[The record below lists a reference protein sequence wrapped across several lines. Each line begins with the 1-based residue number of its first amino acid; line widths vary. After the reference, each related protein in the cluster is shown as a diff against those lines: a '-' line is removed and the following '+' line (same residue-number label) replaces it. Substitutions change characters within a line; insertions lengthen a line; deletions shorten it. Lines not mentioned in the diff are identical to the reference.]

1 MPNISNPYN
10 VEAVG
15 FKKEAETIINQ
26 LIYGS
31 KEREVVLITGMGGLG
46 KTTLARRVYEDENI
60 VNHFDNRAW
69 CTVSQEYD
77 YKDLLNK
84 IYSQVCGSEI
94 EIGNV
99 AEELRKSLMGR
110 RYLIVLDDI
119 WSVKAWEELNRVFPS
134 CDNGRRIVLTSRQER
149 VVSDAKLICLPFFTT
164 DESWELLQVKLFKG
178 SRCPKELENVGIEI
192 SKRCGGLPLVVGLI
206 AGLLERV
213 EKSEQMW
220 REFLLTLNSCAEF
233 RDGIRSNDAIKLSY
247 HCLSYNLKH
256 CLLYFAAFP
265 EDERIEVSYLIKLWI
280 SEGFIDIK
288 EEERVEDTAEY
299 CLNHLVGSN
308 LVMVSKRKY
317 DGGILSCVVHDLV
330 RDFCLAKVKEEN
342 LLHIIKM
349 EDKLNPTLELTPHRI
364 SFHIYGDNEIPNE
377 LVSWNSSIH
386 TLLGYPKV
394 RRNNGA
400 MVYNGSWV
408 AQKFEHLTILD
419 LEFIGVDKLI
429 LSEINSLIHLRYLAL
444 YLCGC
449 GSVSPLSLKNLEGL
463 ITLKLTS
470 YGDLHLP
477 KYFWN
482 MKSLRHMI
490 IHHYNCDSCPTVPTP
505 AIETISGLEVLQTL
519 DLKTS
524 LSTKDEHLL
533 RKLPHLKYLSCLVS
547 PSCSFAKIDILNHL
561 ESLWLYNSYDQSPHQ
576 LGNPHLLNDLK
587 LSKFPS
593 SIKEITLEGITLS
606 SSAISIIAQLSNL
619 EALILACCK
628 FEEGLEWNVDEKTQ
642 FHKLK
647 YLQLDHLDIGIWN
660 ICSDES
666 FPCLEQV
673 ILDYCVELREVP
685 YRLADILTLKLLSV
699 RSCHNSTGSSAKKIE
714 EDVRD
719 IGNEQLNVEIISSN
733 PETGCIYRRTDHFI
747 KRLKEAT
754 EQLAKT
760 TKALE
765 MAKGR
770 ATEMAKWRGT
780 EMAECQRNKQL
791 HTPLLKYWSSL
802 VLTFFL
808 LLSFIPVVCGIFE

>member
-10 VEAVG
+10 DKAVG

-46 KTTLARRVYEDENI
+46 KTTLARRLYKEKI
-60 VNHFDNRAW
+60 VANHFDSNAW
-69 CTVSQEYD
+69 GTISQEYD

-84 IYSQVCGSEI
+84 IYSQVCGREI
-94 EIGNV
+94 EIDNV

-134 CDNGRRIVLTSRQER
+134 CDNGSRIVLTSRQER
-149 VVSDAKLICLPFFTT
+149 VVSDAKHICLPFFTT

-178 SRCPKELENVGIEI
+178 SRCPEELENVGKEI
-192 SKRCGGLPLVVGLI
+192 SKKCGGLPLVVCLI

-220 REFLLTLNSCAEF
+220 HEFLLTINSCAEF
-233 RDGIRSNDAIKLSY
+233 RDGIRSKDAIKLSY
-247 HCLSYNLKH
+247 HHLSYNLKH

-265 EDERIEVSYLIKLWI
+265 EDKRIEVSYLIKLWI

-288 EEERVEDTAEY
+288 EEERVEDTAKY

-308 LVMVSKRKY
+308 LVMVSERKY

-342 LLHIIKM
+342 FLHIIKM
-349 EDKLNPTLELTPHRI
+349 EDKLNSTLEFTPHRI
-364 SFHIYGDNEIPNE
+364 SFHRYGDNLIPNE
-377 LVSWNSSIH
+377 LVPWNSSIH

-394 RRNNGA
+394 HRNNGA
-400 MVYNGSWV
+400 KVYNVSWV
-408 AQKFEHLTILD
+408 GKKFEHLTILD
-419 LEFIGVDKLI
+419 IEFIGVDKLI

-463 ITLKLTS
+463 IKLTS
-470 YGDLHLP
+470 YKDLHLP

-482 MKSLRHMI
+482 MKSLRHMT

-505 AIETISGLEVLQTL
+505 VNETISGLEVLQTL

-524 LSTKDEHLL
+524 LSTRDEHLL

-547 PSCSFAKIDILNHL
+547 SSYSFAEIDILHHL
-561 ESLWLYNSYDQSPHQ
+561 ESLRLYNSCDDKPYIHE
-576 LGNPHLLNDLK
+576 NPHLLNDLK

-593 SIKEITLEGITLS
+593 GIKKINLEGITLS

-628 FEEGLEWNVDEKTQ
+628 FEEGLEWNVDEETQ

-647 YLQLDHLDIGIWN
+647 YLQLDHLDIRIWN
-660 ICSDES
+660 ICSVES

-673 ILDYCVELREVP
+673 ILDYCMELREVP
-685 YRLADILTLKLLSV
+685 YTLADISTLKLLSV
-699 RSCHNSTGSSAKKIE
+699 RSCHNSIESSAKKIE

-719 IGNEQLNVEIISSN
+719 IGNEQLIVEIISS
-733 PETGCIYRRTDHFI
+733 EMC
-747 KRLKEAT
+747 RL
-754 EQLAKT
+754 LIF
-760 TKALE
+760 
-765 MAKGR
+765 
-770 ATEMAKWRGT
+770 
-780 EMAECQRNKQL
+780 N
-791 HTPLLKYWSSL
+791 SL
-802 VLTFFL
+802 
-808 LLSFIPVVCGIFE
+808 

>member
-10 VEAVG
+10 DKAVG

-31 KEREVVLITGMGGLG
+31 KEREVVLITGMSGLG
-46 KTTLARRVYEDENI
+46 KTTLARRVYEEKN
-60 VNHFDNRAW
+60 VANHFDNRAW
-69 CTVSQEYD
+69 CIVSQEYD

-84 IYSQVCGSEI
+84 IYKQVSGREI

-134 CDNGRRIVLTSRQER
+134 YDNRSRIVLTSRQEK
-149 VVSDAKLICLPFFTT
+149 VVSDAKHICLPFFTV

-178 SRCPKELENVGIEI
+178 SRCPGELENVGREI
-192 SKRCGGLPLVVGLI
+192 SKKCGGLPLVVGLV
-206 AGLLERV
+206 ADLLDRV

-220 REFLLTLNSCAEF
+220 HKFLVALNSYPEL
-233 RDGIRSNDAIKLSY
+233 RGGILSNDAIKLSY
-247 HCLSYNLKH
+247 HRLSYNLKD

-265 EDERIEVSYLIKLWI
+265 KDKRIDVSNLIKLWI

-288 EEERVEDTAEY
+288 EERVEDTAEY

-308 LVMVSKRKY
+308 LIMVSERKY

-330 RDFCLAKVKEEN
+330 RDFCLAKVKEDN
-342 LLHIIKM
+342 FLHIIKM
-349 EDKLNPTLELTPHRI
+349 EDKLNPTLKCTPHRI
-364 SFHIYGDNEIPNE
+364 SFHRYGDNEIPNE
-377 LVSWNSSIH
+377 LVPWNSSIH

-394 RRNNGA
+394 YRNNGA
-400 MVYNGSWV
+400 KVYNGSWV
-408 AQKFEHLTILD
+408 AEKFEHLTILD

-449 GSVSPLSLKNLEGL
+449 GSVSPLSLQNLKGL

-470 YGDLHLP
+470 YKDLHLP

-490 IHHYNCDSCPTVPTP
+490 IHHYDCDSCPTLPTP
-505 AIETISGLEVLQTL
+505 LIETFSGSEVLQTL

-524 LSTKDEHLL
+524 LSTRDEHLL
-533 RKLPHLKYLSCLVS
+533 RKLPYLKYLSCLAL
-547 PSCSFAKIDILNHL
+547 PSCSFAEIDILHHL
-561 ESLWLYNSYDQSPHQ
+561 QSLWLCNNCNHNPHKH
-576 LGNPHLLNDLK
+576 GNPHLLEDLK
-587 LSKFPS
+587 LTKFPS
-593 SIKEITLEGITLS
+593 SIKEINLEGITLS
-606 SSAISIIAQLSNL
+606 SSAISVIAQLSNL

-628 FEEGLEWNVDEKTQ
+628 FEEGLEWNVDEETQ

-647 YLQLDHLDIGIWN
+647 YLQLDHLDIIIWN
-660 ICSDES
+660 ICSEES

-673 ILDYCVELREVP
+673 ILDYCDKLLVVP
-685 YRLADILTLKLLSV
+685 YILGDILTLKLLNL
-699 RSCHNSTGSSAKKIE
+699 RSCQNITQSSVEKIE
-714 EDVRD
+714 KAGRY
-719 IGNEQLNVEIISSN
+719 IGNELLNVEIISSN
-733 PETGCIYRRTDHFI
+733 PETGCED
-747 KRLKEAT
+747 KRADQYLKGLKGNPETGCEDKRADQYLKGLKVKGIRS
-754 EQLAKT
+754 EKAKE
-760 TKALE
+760 LLFCRVE
-765 MAKGR
+765 GN
-770 ATEMAKWRGT
+770 
-780 EMAECQRNKQL
+780 RN
-791 HTPLLKYWSSL
+791 
-802 VLTFFL
+802 
-808 LLSFIPVVCGIFE
+808 G